1 MPDKTAITNVD
12 GPKPAVQDDTSKAPG
27 VDGLVSDSKT
37 LSEDVAEWLRLK
49 VQLIQI
55 EVHERI
61 RGEVNAVLSSI
72 IVLGLLLVAFLLGM
86 MALGHY
92 LGSLFENSA
101 YGFAATAAFVAI
113 VALILGRVQPQW
125 MGEAM
130 YSLVPRRWFKGKKSK
145 DENTP
150 KS

>member
-1 MPDKTAITNVD
+1 
-12 GPKPAVQDDTSKAPG
+12 
-27 VDGLVSDSKT
+27 
-37 LSEDVAEWLRLK
+37 
-49 VQLIQI
+49 
-55 EVHERI
+55 
-61 RGEVNAVLSSI
+61 
-72 IVLGLLLVAFLLGM
+72 

-101 YGFAATAAFVAI
+101 YGFAAAAAFVAI